1 MKYTEEL
8 SLIRDLV
15 RQAYDRFGCRRPT
28 DIQQKSEFDLVTD
41 IDYKIEKF
49 LIDSIKAKYPLDN
62 FHSEEFNSTGK
73 ISGRSWIIDPID
85 GTCNFSNGI
94 PAYGIQCALAIDK
107 VIELSYIYLPLQN
120 EEFHAIRCHGAFM
133 NGSPMHANS
142 SCLTNNAIISIG
154 DYPHKDPDNS
164 KRQLDAV
171 GKIYDKIAK
180 IRMFG
185 AACIDFSYA
194 ASGRTNGCVLITKNA
209 WDISPGI
216 LLCEEAGCIVT
227 DLEGNGHTLDSE
239 GVIIASTPQIH
250 TLLTAAFSK
259 K

>member
-1 MKYTEEL
+1 MLDVLQHNVHDFLAYL
-8 SLIRDLV
+8 ICSLH
-15 RQAYDRFGCRRPT
+15 RFCFR
-28 DIQQKSEFDLVTD
+28 
-41 IDYKIEKF
+41 
-49 LIDSIKAKYPLDN
+49 
-62 FHSEEFNSTGK
+62 
-73 ISGRSWIIDPID
+73 
-85 GTCNFSNGI
+85 
-94 PAYGIQCALAIDK
+94 
-107 VIELSYIYLPLQN
+107 
-120 EEFHAIRCHGAFM
+120 
-133 NGSPMHANS
+133 
-142 SCLTNNAIISIG
+142 
-154 DYPHKDPDNS
+154 
-164 KRQLDAV
+164 
-171 GKIYDKIAK
+171 IYDKIAK